1 MENEMERFA
10 QDIDRILAGEEVQ
23 ASEAASD
30 DYRTTLEFT
39 RKLTGLRD
47 APSPSFQAQLKAR
60 LLQRLS
66 EGAAPKG
73 RGGWLRR
80 LVPRKPFPAL
90 VTVPLSIFLLVILA
104 GGLLAGMGYMALPG
118 AKALPPPEPPSLV
131 GDGSGGAFVFWNGTP
146 YSFSAGLH
154 YSTGVYANYVDAG
167 GNYLWGVEGK
177 QIATGKVSPPVA
189 ISDGEGGTIVA
200 WGDGDGIYV
209 QRLDAQGDTVWT
221 LEEAYPALG
230 LRGITTDGS
239 GGAILLCQGEN
250 EMVYAQRISAEGV
263 TLWEEGGTNIGR
275 IQFAYMGM
283 PIVSDGSGGAAIV
296 WEEYSGEGIALYAQ
310 RISQDGELLWSRDG
324 VSVTTIVSEKE
335 KPQLINDGTGGFIIA
350 WTDISMATDWDEGIY
365 AQKLDAE
372 GQRMWGEQGIPI
384 SVAPGRQSNPQL
396 AADGSG
402 GCIIAWP
409 DIQYA
414 DVKSSVIFA
423 QRINSSGEMLWQE
436 GGVPVSNIQE
446 SPILNL
452 GFIYIII
459 IGNGDGS
466 STVIWVAD
474 KDSGGQRAR
483 QVYSQK
489 LGPDGQL
496 LWPEGR
502 VEAYRNPPFRTIG
515 YSSVISDDSGGFII
529 GSRVSEGSNMSRTDS
544 VYIQRV
550 GSAGNRLWGESGVE
564 IQMKHSS
571 PLLPIIA
578 AVVILITALILFGVF
593 RGNRLAGIFTAVAPV
608 IIGIAALFGNSLLTG
623 SLPFFPS
630 AGYSHGWAYILITP
644 ADLVSVAI
652 IPIAGLAIGAV
663 GIWKRAVT
671 RWATIPV
678 VVFCALV
685 AFIVE
690 SITIAGIF

>member
-1 MENEMERFA
+1 MA
-10 QDIDRILAGEEVQ
+10 AAG
-23 ASEAASD
+23 
-30 DYRTTLEFT
+30 
-39 RKLTGLRD
+39 
-47 APSPSFQAQLKAR
+47 
-60 LLQRLS
+60 LS
-66 EGAAPKG
+66 C
-73 RGGWLRR
+73 
-80 LVPRKPFPAL
+80 
-90 VTVPLSIFLLVILA
+90 S
-104 GGLLAGMGYMALPG
+104 
-118 AKALPPPEPPSLV
+118 
-131 GDGSGGAFVFWNGTP
+131 GTP

-177 QIATGKVSPPVA
+177 QIATGKVSPPLA

-209 QRLDAQGDTVWT
+209 QRLDSEGDTVWSGEKV
-221 LEEAYPALG
+221 LVWAKPAGSWHSLVG
-230 LRGITTDGS
+230 MIADGE
-239 GGAILLCQGEN
+239 GGAILLRQDGN
-250 EMVYAQRISAEGV
+250 EQVYIQRVSAEGV
-263 TLWEEGGTNIGR
+263 TLWGEGGISIGR
-275 IQFAYMGM
+275 IQYAYMGM

-296 WEEYSGEGIALYAQ
+296 WEDYSNEGTGLYAQ
-310 RISQDGELLWSRDG
+310 RVSHDGELLWSRDG

-335 KPQLINDGTGGFIIA
+335 RPQLINDGTGGFIIA
-350 WTDISMATDWDEGIY
+350 WTDISIATDWDEDIY

-372 GQRMWGEQGIPI
+372 GQRLWGEQGIPV
-384 SVAPGRQSNPQL
+384 SVAPGRQSNPQIT
-396 AADGSG
+396 ADGSG

-474 KDSGGQRAR
+474 QHMR

-489 LGPDGQL
+489 LDPDGQL

-515 YSSVISDDSGGFII
+515 YSSVISDGSGGFII
-529 GSRVSEGSNMSRTDS
+529 GSRVSEGSNISRTDS
-544 VYIQRV
+544 VYMQRV
-550 GSAGNRLWGESGVE
+550 APAGNRLWGESGVE

-578 AVVILITALILFGVF
+578 AVIILITALILFGVF

-623 SLPFFPS
+623 SLPFFSS
-630 AGYSHGWAYILITP
+630 AGYSHGWAYVLITP

-690 SITIAGIF
+690 SLIIIGL